1 VNPSPTQPQGL
12 VPSPTDVESAIRA
25 FTGVLA
31 ELQDSHA
38 DLASR
43 AERVEAELCR
53 TNEELTAILS
63 SLPTG
68 VVVRNAD
75 ARVVRVNEAALA
87 ILDCSEE
94 SLLGQTDW
102 PGLQGSQASGET
114 HEFVRADRKHIVLQN
129 RYSTVRTPDGVEAGS
144 VEILDDRTTLQAM
157 TERLHESDKMA
168 ALGTMAGGIA
178 HEIRNPLNAV
188 KGFAALLAEQLPS
201 GSKHVRWAGL
211 IQEGVDECNAIIGS
225 MLTFADPERLQLET
239 IQAREL
245 VGDALAA
252 VRRDLVMDADDRRYE
267 FSVEVDDLRLI
278 GDRIKLRQALR
289 NLIANAVEA
298 QPQGGAVLI
307 SVTELEHAARLR
319 VTDAGPGIP
328 HDLVHRVCD
337 PFFTTRAEGTG
348 LGLALVHT
356 IARLHGG
363 ALEIAAEP
371 AQLGGADVAITIPKS
386 LASDS
391 R

>member
-1 VNPSPTQPQGL
+1 MNSSRTQQPGTVPTPI
-12 VPSPTDVESAIRA
+12 DVEGAICA
-25 FTGVLA
+25 FTKVLA
-31 ELQDSHA
+31 ELQESHA
-38 DLASR
+38 DLAAR
-43 AERVEAELCR
+43 AERVEAELSR
-53 TNEELTAILS
+53 TNEELAAILS

-68 VVVRNAD
+68 VVVRD
-75 ARVVRVNEAALA
+75 AQGQVVRVNEAALA
-87 ILDCSEE
+87 ILDCPQEA
-94 SLLGQTDW
+94 LLGQTDW
-102 PGLQGSQASGET
+102 PGLQGSRASGET
-114 HEFVRADRKHIVLQN
+114 HAFVREDGKHIALQN
-129 RYSTVRTPDGVEAGS
+129 RHSTVRTPDGVETGS
-144 VEILDDRTTLQAM
+144 VEILDDRTALQAM
-157 TERLHESDKMA
+157 SQRLHELDKMA

-188 KGFAALLAEQLPS
+188 KGFAALLAGELPAD
-201 GSKHVRWAGL
+201 SKHARWASL

-239 IQAREL
+239 IQAPEL
-245 VGDALAA
+245 VDDALAA
-252 VRRDLVMDADDRRYE
+252 VRRDLATDSGDRSYEFTVHADDMC
-267 FSVEVDDLRLI
+267 FV

-289 NLIANAVEA
+289 NLIANAIEA
-298 QPQGGAVLI
+298 QPQGGRVLI
-307 SVTELEHAARLR
+307 SITELEHATLLR

-328 HDLVHRVCD
+328 QDLTHRVCD

-363 ALEIAAEP
+363 ALEIATEP
-371 AQLGGADVAITIPKS
+371 APLGGADVAITIPKS